1 MHAIM
6 TKNFGLEYSEQN
18 YFPEISSYSSSIG
31 VMNLAGL
38 FIVSGSITLLALV
51 FSAPTFQRLYASVSS
66 RYRQNLVFPS
76 PPSDGADTS
85 AQSVAETTVSGN
97 LSTNAM
103 PENSISIAIQ
113 SDEDAEAANINSS
126 NIINPTG

>member
-51 FSAPTFQRLYASVSS
+51 FSAPTFQQLYASVSS

-76 PPSDGADTS
+76 PPSDGNDTS
-85 AQSVAETTVSGN
+85 AQSLAETTVNGN
-97 LSTNAM
+97 LSTNAI
-103 PENSISIAIQ
+103 PENSITISIPIQ
-113 SDEDAEAANINSS
+113 SDEDAEAANSS
-126 NIINPTG
+126 DIVNTTG